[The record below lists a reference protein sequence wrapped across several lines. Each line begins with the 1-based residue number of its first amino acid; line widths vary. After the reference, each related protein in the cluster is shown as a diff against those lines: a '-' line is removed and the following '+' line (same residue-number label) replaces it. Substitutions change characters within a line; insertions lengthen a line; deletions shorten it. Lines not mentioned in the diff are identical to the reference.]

1 MTFKNLLVHVDDDAG
16 SPARLEAAIKLARD
30 HDAHLTSLYVQADP
44 SWPGYVRAQMPAE
57 VMEIQERQLAEHAKG
72 VEKRVVGVIEKS
84 GLGVD
89 HRTRRGSET
98 AVAEIVALH
107 ARYADLAILGQDNP
121 EETVGRELPAHVLLS
136 SGRPAVVVPY
146 IGAGKTL
153 GQRVMVAWDAG
164 REAARA
170 VNDAL
175 PILERAQSVILLT
188 VNPQD
193 APHGQEPGTDI
204 ALQLARHGVKVEVQ
218 HNVRG
223 SGAGR
228 HDSVAARRSQQRSSG
243 HGRLR
248 PFAPARAAPGRRHPA
263 DPGAHDRAGVHVPLI
278 AAGRRRRLI
287 SGP

>member
-170 VNDAL
+170 VNDSL

-218 HNVRG
+218 HNVSEDLEPADTILSRLADH
-223 SGAGR
+223 SSDLLVMGAY
-228 HDSVAARRSQQRSSG
+228 G
-243 HGRLR
+243 HSRLR
-248 PFAPARAAPGRRHPA
+248 ELLLG
-263 DPGAHDRAGVHVPLI
+263 GVTQQILEHMTVPVFM
-278 AAGRRRRLI
+278 
-287 SGP
+287 SH